1 MHSRLPS
8 LIPLSPVLMMPSSLV
23 REIFNS
29 SDLAP
34 ILALTLALALVPVRK
49 VDFYNE
55 VLVLV
60 VEVGIR

>member
-1 MHSRLPS
+1 
-8 LIPLSPVLMMPSSLV
+8 MMPSSLV

-55 VLVLV
+55 VLVPV